1 MKTVLL
7 CLTLSLSLGKDMP
20 FSVHVRNIQQL
31 ALEMYKVTKGHAPT
45 AVSSSFLQYSNNGHT
60 RLQSDFSVPQVNK
73 VYFGRNSIRYL
84 VPLMWN
90 SIPTANPWSKIGN
103 HQTALS
109 VLCKDYIHVKWTKS
123 LKFWTLKNFLVKEC
137 SSKLQGDFSV
147 QFQGFVL
154 KRFQNGNKNLIN
166 L

>member
-7 CLTLSLSLGKDMP
+7 CLTLSVSIGKDVL
-20 FSVHVRNIQQL
+20 FSVHVRNIKQL

-45 AVSSSFLQYSNNGHT
+45 ALSSLFLQYSNNRHT
-60 RLQSDFSVPQVNK
+60 RLESDFSVPQVNK
-73 VYFGRNSIRYL
+73 AYFGRNSVRYL
-84 VPLMWN
+84 VPLMWD

-103 HQTALS
+103 HQTVLS
-109 VLCKDYIHVKWTKS
+109 DLCKDFIPVKWTKS
-123 LKFWTLKNFLVKEC
+123 LKFWTSKNFWVKEC